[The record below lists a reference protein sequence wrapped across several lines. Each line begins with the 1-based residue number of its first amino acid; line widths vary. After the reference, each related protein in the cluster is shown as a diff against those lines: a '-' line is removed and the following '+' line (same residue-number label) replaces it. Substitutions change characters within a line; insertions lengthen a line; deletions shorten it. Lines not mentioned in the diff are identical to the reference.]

1 MNEQSNLERIWDIME
16 GIGVCMLTTQAGG
29 RLRGRPVEPRLDRK
43 SGLIFVVTD
52 VRSAKQDEIEAK
64 PDVNLV

>member
-1 MNEQSNLERIWDIME
+1 M
-16 GIGVCMLTTQAGG
+16 CMLTTQAPAADCG
-29 RLRGRPVEPRLDRK
+29 GRPVEPRLDRK